1 MALVRWTPR
10 GVDLRKWEPLR
21 EMEAMTEEMDRL
33 FEQIT
38 ERMGV
43 PGWRRKPIMA
53 ERMWTPSI
61 DIIDKKEEL
70 VVKAELPGMEKK
82 DIHVSVTGDV
92 LTIRGERKTE
102 QEVKEE
108 NYLRCETSYGSFMRT
123 IPLPVSVESDKIK
136 AEYKNGLLELH
147 LPKTKEVREKAKEI
161 AIE

>member
-10 GVDLRKWEPLR
+10 GVDLRRWEPLR

-43 PGWRRKPIMA
+43 SGWRRKPILA

-61 DIIDKKEEL
+61 DMIDKKDEIM
-70 VVKAELPGMEKK
+70 VRAELPGMDKK

-136 AEYKNGLLELH
+136 AEYKNGFLELH
-147 LPKTKEVREKAKEI
+147 LPKTKEVKEKAKEI

>member
-43 PGWRRKPIMA
+43 SGWRRKPILA

-61 DIIDKKEEL
+61 DMIDKKEEII
-70 VVKAELPGMEKK
+70 VKAELPGMEKK

-92 LTIRGERKTE
+92 LVIRGERKTE
-102 QEVKEE
+102 QEVKDE

-147 LPKTKEVREKAKEI
+147 LPKTREVKEKAKEI